1 MSKNQDPLQA
11 TVYLS
16 PSDLTVLAELA
27 KGELYD
33 IENTGS
39 GQNTL
44 KKSETK
50 ADMPDS
56 AYFKQI
62 KNLNPILIDSKD
74 FNSLLSN
81 EEEAAKQQLARRWKQ
96 ILSWDKEAKS
106 LYNQIDSMEELD
118 NSEDDSI
125 LPTEDNIYSNNANK
139 FERQE
144 RQDVKKP
151 GPWFS
156 VNNFAFEN
164 GDANDEEENKDN
176 LLSDLWVVSNDYPT
190 LDGGRQNIDMGN
202 RNDAETYQPNSGV
215 DVTNSD
221 RIAVLLEKLNDEQE
235 ASLTDNNEDVM
246 INSSEDLYSTWLK
259 PMSSKVQS

>member
-1 MSKNQDPLQA
+1 M
-11 TVYLS
+11 
-16 PSDLTVLAELA
+16 
-27 KGELYD
+27 
-33 IENTGS
+33 ENTGS

-44 KKSETK
+44 KESETK

-62 KNLNPILIDSKD
+62 KNLNPILIDSNNI
-74 FNSLLSN
+74 NSLLSN

-118 NSEDDSI
+118 NSEDDSV

-164 GDANDEEENKDN
+164 GDANDEEKNKDN

-190 LDGGRQNIDMGN
+190 LEGGRQNIDKGN
-202 RNDAETYQPNSGV
+202 RVDAETYYQSNSDV

-235 ASLTDNNEDVM
+235 ASLTYNKEDVM
-246 INSSEDLYSTWLK
+246 INSPEDLSATWLK
-259 PMSSKVQS
+259 PTSSKVES